1 MRRRWRELALAGP
14 LALAAALAACG
25 ERAPLPGPDVAARVA
40 GVDVRYGEIEAFV
53 REQSGESSGALS
65 SEALS
70 RLLDQYL
77 IETLLVRLAVDTG
90 HAAPGARRGDAVEA
104 LLAAEPADPPGE
116 AELVA
121 VYEARRA
128 ELARPERLELRQLV
142 AEQRASAERARREL
156 AAGAPFERVLATL
169 DDEAGSAASGEQ
181 GALARDDLP
190 PAFAEA
196 LFRLPEG
203 GVSQVFE
210 AEYGYLVFQVVRR
223 LPAATP
229 SFEEA
234 RPLLER
240 ELASRRA
247 DAALARRVGEARGRY
262 PVEVYYRNLP
272 FSYRGEFPVA
282 RPYDPR

>member
-1 MRRRWRELALAGP
+1 VRRRWRELALAGP